1 LRKHLWEFSSVLLC
15 CGIITA
21 AYRPKEPSSVC
32 ILLALPWILTSLI
45 IAAKMMKS
53 IALNDSVHHD
63 DEGFVIVGAE
73 FDSSL
78 LLLNDDDICSA
89 GGDEDSYDHCEDA
102 FSFSSLHQTL
112 PASSLLPTVQDNFFD
127 PPPGQEVEFL
137 LPPAIPLS
145 PSLLS
150 EVAELDLAERE
161 DVLSCSIDVVLY
173 EPSDLEGTQE
183 PVLSP
188 LKTPQEDDTV
198 QEDEENTAPA
208 AVVMGDSLGPEP
220 SMPENPIV
228 PEIPPITSDTPDEA
242 RFASSEEEGGCTTT
256 SSSSSSHQVA
266 ARSDDGEALG
276 STDDGEDEVE
286 SSGSDGKWDDD
297 TVVTSRLSKKKRSKQ
312 LRLAK
317 KAAAAAAAA
326 AALGQFTLRSPT
338 KRKLRSKGRSKKV
351 ANIAVSCAVQ
361 SLADYKDEVERS
373 SKLAAKKALR

>member
-1 LRKHLWEFSSVLLC
+1 
-15 CGIITA
+15 
-21 AYRPKEPSSVC
+21 
-32 ILLALPWILTSLI
+32 
-45 IAAKMMKS
+45 MKS

-63 DEGFVIVGAE
+63 DEGFVIVDAE

-78 LLLNDDDICSA
+78 LLLNDDDTCSA

-137 LPPAIPLS
+137 LPPVIPLS

-150 EVAELDLAERE
+150 EVAELDLAETE
-161 DVLSCSIDVVLY
+161 DVLSCSIDLALY
-173 EPSDLEGTQE
+173 EPSDLEETQE

-208 AVVMGDSLGPEP
+208 AVVMGDSLGPEH

-228 PEIPPITSDTPDEA
+228 PEIPPVSSDTPDEA
-242 RFASSEEEGGCTTT
+242 RFASSEEEEGCTTT
-256 SSSSSSHQVA
+256 SSSSSDQVA

-286 SSGSDGKWDDD
+286 SSGSDGKWDDN

-317 KAAAAAAAA
+317 KAAAAAA
-326 AALGQFTLRSPT
+326 LGQFTLRSPN
-338 KRKLRSKGRSKKV
+338 KRKLRSKGRNKKV

-373 SKLAAKKALR
+373 SKLAAEKAVRT